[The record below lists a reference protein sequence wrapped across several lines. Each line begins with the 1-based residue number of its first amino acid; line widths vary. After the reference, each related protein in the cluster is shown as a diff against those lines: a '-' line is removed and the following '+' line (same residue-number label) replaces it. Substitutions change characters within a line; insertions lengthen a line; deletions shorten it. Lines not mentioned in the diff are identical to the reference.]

1 MLYEMHLDLSSKEA
15 IAALIVAVGALV
27 AAVIGGFVA
36 FISLI
41 VNKEQSVSAFRQA
54 GIDALRND
62 ISTLVAHVTGAHGTS
77 ITQKNY
83 TEQQLWD
90 RIKKD
95 FVGMHETVVRIRLR
109 LNPTESRKEEK
120 KETKNLFD
128 ALDVIVKVF
137 ESDTPNWVTLRE
149 HTGSLVSNS
158 QKILKANWD
167 RVRKGEPT
175 YVITKWI
182 TLIAAILIL
191 VGSFTYIVVVR

>member
-54 GIDALRND
+54 WIDALRND